1 MWDRF
6 INWLKREPTILTQS
20 VGALLGLAVAFD
32 LVAFSEAQT
41 GAVLAVVAGL
51 SALFLAITVRPFNYA
66 VIMGLVQ
73 AVVVLLVEFGLEF
86 SDTQVAGVYTGVSV
100 IGLLLRQVVTPE
112 TKLPAINGGSVSSS
126 SVE

>member
-6 INWLKREPTILTQS
+6 ITWLKKEPTILTQT
-20 VGALLGLAVAFD
+20 VGALLGLAVAFE
-32 LVAFSEAQT
+32 LVGFTDAQT

-73 AVVVLLVEFGLEF
+73 AVVVLLAEFGADF
-86 SDTQVAGVYTGVSV
+86 SDTQVAGIYTAVSL

-112 TKLPAINGGSVSSS
+112 VKLPALNGS
-126 SVE
+126 SV